1 MSWQPYLSLSATRLP
16 AGTRDTD
23 HAGRDL
29 DEAEAWALAQL
40 VKRLGYSDCRSKAD
54 GDTEAHLMLEA
65 LAKLQSALA
74 DAGVS
79 PR

>member
-1 MSWQPYLSLSATRLP
+1 MSHHPYLNLTALRLAP
-16 AGTRDTD
+16 RESDTD

-40 VKRLGYSDCRSKAD
+40 VKRLGFTDCRANAENE
-54 GDTEAHLMLEA
+54 TEAHLMMEA
-65 LAKLQSALA
+65 LAKLQRVL
-74 DAGVS
+74 DEAGVS

>member
-1 MSWQPYLSLSATRLP
+1 MSQAPYLNLTATRLKP
-16 AGTRDTD
+16 GDRDTD

-40 VKRLGYSDCRSKAD
+40 VKRLGYSDCRSNAVD
-54 GDTEAHLMLEA
+54 DAEAHLMMEA
-65 LAKLQSALA
+65 LAKLQRAL
-74 DAGVS
+74 DEAGVS